1 MTNVVR
7 APFGGK
13 PLPADDRPFD
23 REVTEPAPQDD
34 APEHGGGPRGPGAG
48 GSGAGVL
55 RAYGRVVPLGT
66 ASSRGRKAYVFLDA
80 DGEKQSFTARDL
92 VQRANLLSLFGGA
105 EARDLLV
112 DLWPEPARRRGPPD
126 FDAEAAGAELM
137 SACGAIGSA
146 DAVELRLDG
155 VWPLGDGL
163 LVHCGDTIL
172 TAEGEHAPGF
182 RDGTRIYVAARR
194 RARPPAPGDGATPE
208 EVAEIAGALGLWTFA
223 EEHRAIAPQVL
234 LGLVACGLLG
244 IAIPWRPHVFLRGE
258 MNAGKSS
265 LARLIAYACGA
276 GEPAD
281 DLTQAGLRRLF
292 NARSG
297 LIPLDEREQDA
308 QGVAGVIKI
317 MRGASDGDGNVTI
330 QADQDGGGTAIF
342 RVAGCFL
349 MAATT
354 LPALTT
360 ADASRITVL
369 QVRRGAVDRRA
380 EVEAA
385 QAGAKAL
392 HPRLLRRM
400 LDAWPRWA
408 QNWQVARE
416 AAGAMDA
423 TSRSMDQVG
432 ALLAGWW
439 TLTEDAPL
447 TPRVA
452 KQEMARF
459 ADLLTTR
466 ADAAGEGSGQLVL
479 QHLLGS
485 RIVLAERTS
494 DQVTVQAALDRAA
507 RAQLAL
513 SRSAGAGEIGQMSQ
527 DDVER
532 ARRQLGASGLFL
544 NLLGATGRGW
554 PWPFD
559 GAPQPGLMIATEL
572 PAVRALF
579 HNSDWPKTAWREPL
593 RDLPGVR
600 VSRRSMKFPAGG
612 PSRVVFVPLGVL
624 GISDDDL
631 AGPE

>member
-1 MTNVVR
+1 MTNVV
-7 APFGGK
+7 
-13 PLPADDRPFD
+13 PLPRAGHPAASDVPFD
-23 REVTEPAPQDD
+23 REVSEPPPAPLREDD
-34 APEHGGGPRGPGAG
+34 RRRGGPPPG

-55 RAYGRVVPLGT
+55 RQYGRVVPLGT

-80 DGEKQSFTARDL
+80 DGERQMFTARDL

-112 DLWPEPARRRGPPD
+112 DLWPEPARRRGPAD
-126 FDAEAAGAELM
+126 FEAEAAGAELM

-146 DAVELRLDG
+146 EAIELRLDG

-163 LVHCGDTIL
+163 LVNCGDVIL
-172 TAEGEHAPGF
+172 TDEGEHPPGF

-194 RARPPAPGDGATPE
+194 RAHPPGRGEGATPE
-208 EVAEIAGALGLWTFA
+208 EVAEIAAALNLWTFA
-223 EEHRAIAPQVL
+223 EEHRDVAPQVL
-234 LGLVACGLLG
+234 LGVLACGLLG

-308 QGVAGVIKI
+308 QGVAGVVRI

-330 QADQDGGGTAIF
+330 QADPEGGGTAIF

-349 MAATT
+349 MSATT

-369 QVRRGAVDRRA
+369 QVRRGAVDRRV

-385 QAGAKAL
+385 QARAKEL

-400 LDAWPRWA
+400 LDAWPRWHA
-408 QNWQVARE
+408 NWQAARE
-416 AAGAMDA
+416 AAGALDA

-452 KQEMARF
+452 AQEMARF
-459 ADLLTTR
+459 AALLTTR
-466 ADAAGEGSGQLVL
+466 ADAAGEGNGQLVL

-507 RAQLAL
+507 RAQAAL
-513 SRSAGAGEIGQMSQ
+513 SGAQDGEYRDSLASDVDRSK
-527 DDVER
+527 
-532 ARRQLGASGLFL
+532 RQLGASGLFL
-544 NLLGATGRGW
+544 NVLGQDGRGW
-554 PWPFD
+554 PWPFE
-559 GAPQPGLMIATEL
+559 GRPEPGLLIATEL

-579 HNSDWPKTAWREPL
+579 HGSDWPKTGWREPL

-612 PSRVVFVPLGVL
+612 PSRAVFVPLGVL

-631 AGPE
+631 AEPV